1 MFPLFANIVH
11 QTDQILPIQARV
23 PCGAMDWDPI
33 YDGAVKRPQYGERQT
48 NSGGVRPKQRFNWK
62 QRLIAFA
69 HILEPSHLSF
79 LNDVNLRQ
87 RRELSIHL
95 SHSRLLSTLSS
106 NMLSS
111 FFINLNI
118 CLELFSNFP
127 QICAVVSS
135 NAWKYN
141 FAPNSCLNLHLR
153 ILRLEKLMP
162 WR

>member
-1 MFPLFANIVH
+1 MFPLFANIVQ

-87 RRELSIHL
+87 RSEKRAVHPSFPLTPSFHTFLKYALSL
-95 SHSRLLSTLSS
+95 
-106 NMLSS
+106 
-111 FFINLNI
+111 
-118 CLELFSNFP
+118 LFSSISTFVWNYF
-127 QICAVVSS
+127 QIFL
-135 NAWKYN
+135 KY
-141 FAPNSCLNLHLR
+141 AL
-153 ILRLEKLMP
+153 
-162 WR
+162 

>member
-1 MFPLFANIVH
+1 MVKLVSWIEPQFDISKCFNCL
-11 QTDQILPIQARV
+11 QTAFTKQIRSYQSRPGL

-87 RRELSIHL
+87 RSEKRAVHPSFPLTPSFHTFLKYALSL
-95 SHSRLLSTLSS
+95 
-106 NMLSS
+106 
-111 FFINLNI
+111 
-118 CLELFSNFP
+118 LFSSISTFVWNYF
-127 QICAVVSS
+127 QIFL
-135 NAWKYN
+135 KY
-141 FAPNSCLNLHLR
+141 AL
-153 ILRLEKLMP
+153 
-162 WR
+162 

>member
-1 MFPLFANIVH
+1 MSWIESQFDISKCFNCLQTLF
-11 QTDQILPIQARV
+11 TKQIISYQSRPGL

-87 RRELSIHL
+87 RSEKRAVHPSFPLTPSFHTFLKYALSL
-95 SHSRLLSTLSS
+95 
-106 NMLSS
+106 
-111 FFINLNI
+111 
-118 CLELFSNFP
+118 LFSSISTFVWNYF
-127 QICAVVSS
+127 QIFL
-135 NAWKYN
+135 KY
-141 FAPNSCLNLHLR
+141 AL
-153 ILRLEKLMP
+153 
-162 WR
+162 

>member
-1 MFPLFANIVH
+1 MVSWIEPQFDILKCFNCLQTLF
-11 QTDQILPIQARV
+11 TKQIISYQSRPGL

-87 RRELSIHL
+87 RSEKRAVHPSFPLTPSFHTFLKYALSL
-95 SHSRLLSTLSS
+95 
-106 NMLSS
+106 
-111 FFINLNI
+111 
-118 CLELFSNFP
+118 LFSSISTFVWNYF
-127 QICAVVSS
+127 QIFL
-135 NAWKYN
+135 KY
-141 FAPNSCLNLHLR
+141 AL
-153 ILRLEKLMP
+153 
-162 WR
+162 

>member
-1 MFPLFANIVH
+1 MSWIEPQFEPQFDISKCFHCL
-11 QTDQILPIQARV
+11 QTSFSKQIRSYQSRPGL

-87 RRELSIHL
+87 RSEKRAVHPSFPLTPSFHTFLKYALSL
-95 SHSRLLSTLSS
+95 
-106 NMLSS
+106 
-111 FFINLNI
+111 
-118 CLELFSNFP
+118 LFSSISTFVWNYF
-127 QICAVVSS
+127 QIFL
-135 NAWKYN
+135 KY
-141 FAPNSCLNLHLR
+141 AL
-153 ILRLEKLMP
+153 
-162 WR
+162 

>member
-1 MFPLFANIVH
+1 MSWIEPQFDILKCFNCLQTLF
-11 QTDQILPIQARV
+11 TKQIISYQSRPGL

-87 RRELSIHL
+87 RSEKRAVHPSFPLTPSFHTFLKYALSL
-95 SHSRLLSTLSS
+95 
-106 NMLSS
+106 
-111 FFINLNI
+111 
-118 CLELFSNFP
+118 LFSSISTFVWNYF
-127 QICAVVSS
+127 QIFL
-135 NAWKYN
+135 KY
-141 FAPNSCLNLHLR
+141 AL
-153 ILRLEKLMP
+153 
-162 WR
+162 

>member
-1 MFPLFANIVH
+1 MVSWIEPQFDISKCFNCLQTLF
-11 QTDQILPIQARV
+11 TKQIRSYQSRPGL

-87 RRELSIHL
+87 RSEKRAVHPSFPLTPSFHTFLKYALSL
-95 SHSRLLSTLSS
+95 
-106 NMLSS
+106 
-111 FFINLNI
+111 
-118 CLELFSNFP
+118 LFSSISTFVWNYF
-127 QICAVVSS
+127 QIFL
-135 NAWKYN
+135 KY
-141 FAPNSCLNLHLR
+141 AL
-153 ILRLEKLMP
+153 
-162 WR
+162 